1 VSELPAY
8 AAELLYQSRVA
19 RLGTA
24 DRAGQPLVVP
34 VCYAFDGRACFSAID
49 AKPKR
54 VAARQLRRLRN
65 IAENP
70 RVSLTVDRYDEE
82 WSRLC
87 WVIVQGRADVLTEGS
102 ERAGAVDLLLSKY
115 TQYRAMGLDRET
127 ATVIRISPERTLE
140 VGELVADETRYRFS
154 ICRPAC
160 ETSTPAWPACR
171 IACASRCF
179 SIHALISRSRWLSK
193 NSAVIVIR
201 CVTFP

>member
-1 VSELPAY
+1 VSDLPAF

-34 VCYAFDGRACFSAID
+34 VCYVFDGRVCFSALD

-54 VAARQLRRLRN
+54 VAATQLRRVRN

-87 WVIVQGRADVLTEGS
+87 WVIVEGRADILTDGS
-102 ERAGAVDLLLSKY
+102 ERAGAVDLLRDKY
-115 TQYRAMGLDRET
+115 AQYRAMGLDRET
-127 ATVIRISPERTLE
+127 ATVIRISPERTLH
-140 VGELVADETRYRFS
+140 
-154 ICRPAC
+154 
-160 ETSTPAWPACR
+160 W
-171 IACASRCF
+171 
-179 SIHALISRSRWLSK
+179 RWQG
-193 NSAVIVIR
+193 
-201 CVTFP
+201 